1 MDANLGIPRLVNLQ
15 AQGYTTCSL
24 HQITDPD
31 TLKDKDKLLDSI
43 ASFVTR

>member
-1 MDANLGIPRLVNLQ
+1 MGIPRLVDLQ

-31 TLKDKDKLLDSI
+31 PLKDKDKLLGSI
-43 ASFVTR
+43 VSFGTR